1 MHIHRTLI
9 RSTLS
14 GLQLA
19 AALALVLGLPSRGSA
34 APEVTA
40 HIIPE
45 PEATRCP
52 AWKQDNLI
60 LVVQRGNVVIDQLP
74 FCSAYGQA
82 TVAVVTDAD
91 GTPFVLLRH
100 GIGRDTAVTRDYLTV
115 YQAVKPLIEMFHA
128 PIAGTAGPDAGWQY
142 TYNVVKPA
150 TGGLTLNLKLHVDGQ
165 DTGWAP
171 AEKTRRIRLTVD

>member
-1 MHIHRTLI
+1 MHTTRTLF

-19 AALALVLGLPSRGSA
+19 AALTLVLGLPSHGSA
-34 APEVTA
+34 AQEVTA

-45 PEATRCP
+45 PTATRCP

-60 LVVQRGNVVIDQLP
+60 LVVQRGNEVVDQLP

-82 TVAVVTDAD
+82 TVAVVTDAE

-100 GIGRDTAVTRDYLTV
+100 GIGRDSAITRDYVTV
-115 YQAVKPLIEMFHA
+115 YQAVKPLIEIFHA
-128 PIAGTAGPDAGWQY
+128 PIAGTVAQDAGWQY
-142 TYNVVKPA
+142 SYDVVKPPA
-150 TGGLTLNLKLHVDGQ
+150 GGLTLNLKLHVDGQ

-171 AEKTRRIRLTVD
+171 AEKSRRIRLTVD